1 MDLRSYVRSVP
12 DFPVEGILFRDITPM
27 LHDPAALRESIRALA
42 RLVEG
47 EKIDRVVGMES
58 RGFIFGVPLA
68 IELGCGFVPLRKPG
82 KLPREVLRREYALE
96 YGTATLEVHVED
108 IKAGERILI
117 VDDLL
122 ATGGTA
128 RTAADLIEKLEAEI
142 VAMLFVIE
150 LMGLDGRDQLGE
162 RRIHSLFLLPAG
174 EE

>member
-27 LHDPAALRESIRALA
+27 LHDPDALRESILALA

-82 KLPREVLRREYALE
+82 KLPRKVLKREYALE

-108 IKAGERILI
+108 IQKGERILI

-128 RTAADLIEKLEAEI
+128 RTAADLVEKLDAEI

-150 LMGLDGRDQLGE
+150 LMGLDGRDQLGG
-162 RRIHSLFLLPAG
+162 RRIHSLFQLPAD

>member
-27 LHDPAALRESIRALA
+27 LHDPEALRESILALA

-82 KLPREVLRREYALE
+82 KLPRKVLKREYALE

-108 IKAGERILI
+108 IQKGERILI

-128 RTAADLIEKLEAEI
+128 RTAADLVEKLDAEI

-150 LMGLDGRDQLGE
+150 LMGLDGRDQLGG
-162 RRIHSLFLLPAG
+162 RRIHSLFQLPAD